1 MTPNQNVQSNQ
12 MNSLNKYYYSG
23 IKNIIETKTFCCIA
37 DENKNFPMEQILDF
51 VIWICCEQII
61 LLEQIL
67 EFVQLDP
74 IALLE

>member
-12 MNSLNKYYYSG
+12 MNSLNKYYYSV

>member
-12 MNSLNKYYYSG
+12 MNSLNKYYYSR

-67 EFVQLDP
+67 EFFQLDP

>member
-12 MNSLNKYYYSG
+12 MNNLNKYYYSG

-51 VIWICCEQII
+51 VI
-61 LLEQIL
+61 
-67 EFVQLDP
+67 
-74 IALLE
+74 